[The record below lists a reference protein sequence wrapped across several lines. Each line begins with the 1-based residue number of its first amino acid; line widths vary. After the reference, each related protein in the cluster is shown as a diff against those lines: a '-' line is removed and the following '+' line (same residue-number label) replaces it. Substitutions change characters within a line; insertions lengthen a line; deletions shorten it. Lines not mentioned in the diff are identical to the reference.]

1 MKIGFVSL
9 PLWGHL
15 NPMIS
20 LACEVKSHG
29 HEVVFVGVEDAAPP
43 VIAAGLDFHVIA
55 QKEVP
60 RGRNDEIYR
69 SLAKLRGLDIIR
81 YFAETG
87 LALLCKA
94 TLEHLPGAIAALGI
108 DALAIDTIYFFTELA
123 AIRMNIPYVHISN
136 VLHMDLTGAT
146 PPCQFPFPYEDSA
159 EARARNT
166 AAIAEVGK
174 LLLPVI
180 HVAVDYAKKH
190 SLPIDWSVRGSTTS
204 RTAVLTQ
211 IPKVFDFPKVGC
223 LPQFHYTGPFQDAG
237 ARAAVPFPWERL
249 NGKRIVYASLGTMV
263 NGLEHVYRKIASACS
278 SVPDTQLVLSI
289 GDNIQTDDLG
299 VLPEDAI
306 VVRKAP
312 QLEILKQASL
322 CITHAGANTV
332 LESLSAGVPM
342 IAIPIGFDQ
351 PGMAARVAYHGVG
364 EFIEEEQLTVD
375 ALKIV
380 IPAVLDNAGYKI
392 QAMQMRAEI
401 LAGDGLKRA
410 ATILL
415 QSLQEAISLREES
428 RVELAIK

>member
-1 MKIGFVSL
+1 VVAKINPVNLNETISKALTQEILNNLIIASKKAPAAARPRRFAVPLNCRSRGHFIVNAALSRRRSTSMKIGFVSL

-20 LACEVKSHG
+20 LAREVKSQG
-29 HEVVFVGVEDAAPP
+29 HEVVFIGVEDAAPP
-43 VIAAGLDFHVIA
+43 VMAAGLDFHVIA
-55 QKEVP
+55 QEEVP

-69 SLAKLRGLDIIR
+69 SLARLRGLDIIR

-94 TLEHLPGAIAALGI
+94 TLEHLPGAITALGI

-136 VLHMDLTGAT
+136 VLHMDPTGAT
-146 PPCQFPFPYEDSA
+146 PPCQFSFPYEDSA

-190 SLPIDWSVRGSTTS
+190 SLPIDWSVRGSTVS
-204 RTAVLTQ
+204 QTAVLTQ
-211 IPKVFDFPKVGC
+211 IPKVFDFPKVGS
-223 LPQFHYTGPFQDAG
+223 LPQFHYTGPFHDAG

-249 NGKRIVYASLGTMV
+249 NGKRIIYASLGTMV

-289 GDNIQTDDLG
+289 GDHIEMDELG

-312 QLEILKQASL
+312 QPEILKQASL

-332 LESLSAGVPM
+332 LESQFLLDSISRAWRPVS
-342 IAIPIGFDQ
+342 
-351 PGMAARVAYHGVG
+351 
-364 EFIEEEQLTVD
+364 LTTAWVSS
-375 ALKIV
+375 LKKS
-380 IPAVLDNAGYKI
+380 N
-392 QAMQMRAEI
+392 
-401 LAGDGLKRA
+401 
-410 ATILL
+410 
-415 QSLQEAISLREES
+415 S
-428 RVELAIK
+428 RSMH